1 MTEVL
6 RVEGHSQAA
15 SMKKISEIS
24 GAHLVAD
31 RINPRSDG
39 SPHGRHLFGVVDSGS
54 LPWTMQCLLPLPF
67 PPSQPAT
74 ALAGGHV
81 HINPRPDLGGR
92 ATPQMLMGPEV
103 IVDRLDVLQGSITR
117 GGIVDCMV
125 PQQSFDRA
133 DQPLDAAVLPGAARL
148 AVLQANPHTRQRQ
161 TKRPRGEHR
170 FVVGAEALRAA
181 VLTADGDELTPD
193 RPRRLVGQPRQTQ
206 ARAAGMIDDGQRQMR
221 TTCCIREKKRGQQ
234 LSFQSRAD
242 LSIYDA
248 TSKKHRTQL
257 A

>member
-1 MTEVL
+1 MTEFL

-81 HINPRPDLGGR
+81 HINPRPDLGR
-92 ATPQMLMGPEV
+92 RSAPEMLMRPEV
-103 IVDRLDVLQGSITR
+103 IVDRLDILQGSITR
-117 GGIVDCMV
+117 GGIVDRMHGE
-125 PQQSFDRA
+125 
-133 DQPLDAAVLPGAARL
+133 QPL
-148 AVLQANPHTRQRQ
+148 
-161 TKRPRGEHR
+161 HR
-170 FVVGAEALRAA
+170 M
-181 VLTADGDELTPD
+181 T
-193 RPRRLVGQPRQTQ
+193 LVIT
-206 ARAAGMIDDGQRQMR
+206 
-221 TTCCIREKKRGQQ
+221 
-234 LSFQSRAD
+234 
-242 LSIYDA
+242 
-248 TSKKHRTQL
+248 
-257 A
+257 